1 VIELLSI
8 LNPPIKDL
16 LNDPRLSSDDLIRKI
31 DERHGIITNQVR
43 EWSAKV
49 GEVEALD
56 AMMFAVVHDHLEMTV
71 LNTKLTARMTDLG
84 YKTTI
89 LNLRLEKL
97 TKVLMWL
104 TVVLGVL
111 CIPLAIEAILKLW
124 GK

>member
-89 LNLRLEKL
+89 FEFEVGETNESAD
-97 TKVLMWL
+97 VAD
-104 TVVLGVL
+104 
-111 CIPLAIEAILKLW
+111 CSSW
-124 GK
+124 GS